1 MTIIRYIIVYVP
13 LVVMFTVLIILA
25 LGPAYIEARY
35 FFKARRQKKDD
46 EFEQK
51 HGYKPRKKQYTGG
64 HF

>member
-1 MTIIRYIIVYVP
+1 MTIIKYIIVYVP
-13 LVVMFTVLIILA
+13 LVVMFAVLIILA

-51 HGYKPRKKQYTGG
+51 HGYKPRKKSGGG